1 MTDSL
6 IETIKKDIKE
16 VTESEIKRFLEHYK
30 HCIKVDAIQ
39 KYWDFKVTKFD
50 VVIHELPCDIDQGYI
65 VKDTVYDEISDAIC
79 YVEYKDEKDTI
90 AIAYIEITKF
100 YDKCFINKYIDD
112 ERIEE
117 IAKKIVEEAMID
129 ADTT

>member
-1 MTDSL
+1 MTDNL

-16 VTESEIKRFLEHYK
+16 VIESEIKRFLEHYK
-30 HCIKVDAIQ
+30 HCIQVDAIH

-50 VVIHELPCDIDQGYI
+50 VTIHKLPCDVQQGYI
-65 VKDTVYDEISDAIC
+65 VKDTVYDEISDIIC
-79 YVEYKDEKDTI
+79 YVEYEDEKDTI
-90 AIAYIEITKF
+90 TTAYIEIATF

-117 IAKKIVEEAMID
+117 IAKKIIEEAMINT
-129 ADTT
+129 DTT

>member
-16 VTESEIKRFLEHYK
+16 VIESEIKRFLEHHK
-30 HCIKVDAIQ
+30 HYTQVDAIY

-50 VVIHELPCDIDQGYI
+50 VVIHELPCDINQGYI
-65 VKDTVYDEISDAIC
+65 VKGTVYDEISDIIC
-79 YVEYKDEKDTI
+79 YVEYEDEKDIITV
-90 AIAYIEITKF
+90 AYIEIATF
-100 YDKCFINKYIDD
+100 YDKCFIDKYVDD